1 MPRPA
6 EPFGIAAMMTLAARG
21 VGKVDR
27 DGRRGATLVTVDEIE
42 AMACLL
48 ALWGLT
54 PIQPGS
60 YAPPDIFTHSEGERA

>member
-1 MPRPA
+1 MARA
-6 EPFGIAAMMTLAARG
+6 IEPFDMAGMVQLAARG